1 VSRPEPGGGP
11 VSLDPYRED
20 AGVIRPTIADR
31 GRAVVADLRSW
42 GRRLT
47 ALWRAT
53 RGVLTAVGDLGRSLA
68 RFRHAVGRLRTRR
81 GTDAK

>member
-1 VSRPEPGGGP
+1 VNHPEPAGGQERR
-11 VSLDPYRED
+11 DPYRED

-31 GRAVVADLRSW
+31 GRAAVAGLRSW
-42 GRRLT
+42 SRRLA
-47 ALWRAT
+47 ALWKAA
-53 RGVLTAVGDLGRSLA
+53 RGVLTAVGDLGRSLS